1 MRAGDDAAQ
10 TEIEMI
16 PMLAHGV
23 LARVG
28 KLRAFGNAIVPAVA
42 AEVIGAYM
50 DCMPAP
56 ANDNKPAT
64 AEVVA

>member
-1 MRAGDDAAQ
+1 MRAGDDATQ

-28 KLRAFGNAIVPAVA
+28 KLRAFGNAIVPQVA
-42 AEVIGAYM
+42 AEVIGAYL
-50 DCMPAP
+50 DCRP
-56 ANDNKPAT
+56 
-64 AEVVA
+64 